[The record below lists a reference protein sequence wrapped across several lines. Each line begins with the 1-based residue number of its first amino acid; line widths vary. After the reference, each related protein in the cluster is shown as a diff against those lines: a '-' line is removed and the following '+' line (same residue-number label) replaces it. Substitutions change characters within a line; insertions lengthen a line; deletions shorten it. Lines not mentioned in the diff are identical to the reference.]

1 MTHQPDR
8 NDIEA
13 ALERSLRDVADGNF
27 EVLGDDTTKSR
38 IIRFRQRETSMKA
51 K

>member
-8 NDIEA
+8 NNIKA
-13 ALERSLRDVADGNF
+13 ALERALRDVADGNF
-27 EVLGDDTTKSR
+27 EVLGDDTTKNR
-38 IIRFRQRETSMKA
+38 IIRFRQHEASMKA